1 MDLEKDFIK
10 LMIFNI
16 VIRQRGKRQI
26 MINEN
31 NIKTIGTHSGKF
43 HADDVMA
50 TAILRLLLGDI
61 KVRRTRDEKVLSELD
76 LVYDISLGEFDHHQL
91 NKEVREND
99 IPYAACGLIWREFG
113 ARVIQKL
120 NFELD
125 ENDIMWIFD
134 YVDEN
139 LLQGIDATDNGI
151 DIKSEI
157 KETSISDIIQSYNPS
172 WDSTDSNDDAFEEA
186 AEFATEVLERII
198 SRQISVIQA
207 RSIVNE
213 AFENRDVKE
222 IMVLE
227 KGCPWLQQLYK
238 IDINNEVL
246 FVISPNENN
255 AEYKVQT
262 VKKTSGSFEARKD
275 ILESIRGKSSE
286 EINSIIKIDDAI
298 FCHKA
303 GFIASAKSIES
314 ALKIAKLSI

>member
-1 MDLEKDFIK
+1 
-10 LMIFNI
+10 
-16 VIRQRGKRQI
+16 
-26 MINEN
+26 MINEK

-43 HADDVMA
+43 HADDAMA

-61 KVRRTRDEKVLSELD
+61 KVIRTRDENILKELD

-91 NKEVREND
+91 NKEVRENN
-99 IPYAACGLIWREFG
+99 IPYAACGLVWREFG
-113 ARVIQKL
+113 TRVIQKFNQEL
-120 NFELD
+120 NED
-125 ENDIMWIFD
+125 DIMWIFD

-151 DIKSEI
+151 DIKSDI
-157 KETSISDIIQSYNPS
+157 RETSISDIIQSFNPT
-172 WDSTDSNDDAFEEA
+172 WDSYDSQDDAFEEA
-186 AEFATEVLERII
+186 AEFATEVLKRVIN
-198 SRQISVIQA
+198 RQISVIKA

-213 AFENRDVKE
+213 AFENRNIKE
-222 IMVLE
+222 IMVLK
-227 KGCPWLQQLYK
+227 KGCPWLQQLFK

-262 VKKTSGSFEARKD
+262 VKITADTFEARKD

-303 GFIASAKSIES
+303 GFIASAKSLDS